1 MENNLR
7 FCSRKSV
14 ERKVFGATCLPF
26 VSFNV
31 GNVVFSGLET
41 FSPALARLLAQI
53 ASRLFIAES

>member
-31 GNVVFSGLET
+31 GNVFSGLET